1 VVHRLG
7 AAALLLLGYTL
18 DANGHRTAEVWERPG
33 ERVETR
39 YGLDLAERLT
49 SIEVDGR
56 RVVYTLDA
64 VGNRTAEASP
74 EGERIHSYD
83 ARDRLVETRFGGV
96 VEASYGYDAAGRQL
110 SVQRGAQSR
119 TYVYDAEDRLLA
131 VSASGAAPIR
141 YAVDGFG
148 QRRERE
154 SGGQVERYQ
163 WDGTR
168 LASISN
174 ALGNRLADYQH
185 AYGWPISV
193 REGSE
198 RRSAL
203 ADVHGTI
210 QLLTDDTGVV
220 RDGVVRD
227 GVVRDGWSGT
237 PTGSFPV
244 GALAADPGCHP
255 RTARAGSGQHP
266 SLPAGWT
273 APRSHPSSG
282 SDPVLTRSHCR
293 TAVRW
298 PCARSACS

>member
-1 VVHRLG
+1 MGRDGAGRVTGVVHRLG
-7 AAALLLLGYTL
+7 AAALLLLGYTV

-33 ERVETR
+33 DRVETR

-64 VGNRTAEASP
+64 VGNRAAEALP

-83 ARDRLVETRFGGV
+83 ERDRLVETRLGGV

-131 VSASGAAPIR
+131 MSATGAAPIR

-148 QRRERE
+148 KRRERE

-193 REGSE
+193 REGNQ

-227 GVVRDGWSGT
+227 THWFVSSGCFGCRPWMSPEDCPSRVRSASIT
-237 PTGSFPV
+237 
-244 GALAADPGCHP
+244 
-255 RTARAGSGQHP
+255 
-266 SLPAGWT
+266 AGWLDGSPVT
-273 APRSHPSSG
+273 PFVRFGSRAYSKPLRNRSS
-282 SDPVLTRSHCR
+282 LALR
-293 TAVRW
+293 TISV
-298 PCARSACS
+298 